1 MAGRRKPRVSR
12 GVEVEEVKRV
22 RRADGD
28 ISYLGFMVMVLGM
41 AGLIGDWKTV
51 LLTAAVF
58 GSMYMFAWVMKM
70 LYREK

>member
-12 GVEVEEVKRV
+12 VVEVEEVKRV

-28 ISYLGFMVMVLGM
+28 ISYLGFMVMLLGM